1 MRRRA
6 TRPESAPPGL
16 KPALAEPSIAALVE
30 RARLLGALDT
40 ALRHALPAGLARD
53 CRVANVDAQHLTV
66 LARSSTVAARLRT
79 LQDTLLAQTAT
90 LIGQRPD
97 KLAVKVAPLP
107 PAPLP
112 ASASKPLS
120 GAAAAFLG
128 SAAQAVADPELKDLL
143 RRLASLA

>member
-1 MRRRA
+1 M
-6 TRPESAPPGL
+6 
-16 KPALAEPSIAALVE
+16 
-30 RARLLGALDT
+30 
-40 ALRHALPAGLARD
+40 
-53 CRVANVDAQHLTV
+53 ANVDAQHLTV

-79 LQDTLLAQTAT
+79 LQDALLAQTAT

-107 PAPLP
+107 PAVGP
-112 ASASKPLS
+112 ATGSKPLS
-120 GAAAAFLG
+120 STAAAFLG